1 MKDCSENCSLD
12 WGDMCHLYSWTE
24 KKQKEKEVNSA
35 DEPVQW
41 QIMEEKRREATEQRP
56 VHNVQGD
63 GYSIWYDLRKNKNKY
78 LYITPEVLVLSA

>member
-1 MKDCSENCSLD
+1 MNGAICVTCTH
-12 WGDMCHLYSWTE
+12 GQ

-41 QIMEEKRREATEQRP
+41 QIMEEKKREATEQRP

-63 GYSIWYDLRKNKNKY
+63 GYSIWYDLRKSHRSEMNTPKNQVN
-78 LYITPEVLVLSA
+78 TVC